1 MVIKNNNGN
10 AEIWCDSSEV
20 GSLPKEGVPPFMVA
34 HICTANYGVTDA
46 VFNPEAGEGGDWL
59 STYDGSSVTTVD
71 EPSDGG
77 SSAQGGK

>member
-20 GSLPKEGVPPFMVA
+20 DKLPKEGVPPFMVA

-46 VFNPEAGEGGDWL
+46 VFNPEAGDGGDWL
-59 STYDGSSVTTVD
+59 STYDGSSVTT
-71 EPSDGG
+71 EGG
-77 SSAQGGK
+77 SSGGSSSQGSR